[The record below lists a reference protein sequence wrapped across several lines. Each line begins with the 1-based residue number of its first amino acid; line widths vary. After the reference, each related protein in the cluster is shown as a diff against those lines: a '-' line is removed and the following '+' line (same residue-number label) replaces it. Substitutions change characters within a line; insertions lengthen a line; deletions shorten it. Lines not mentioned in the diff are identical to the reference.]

1 MSNLPNTPTDSL
13 TREILS
19 ALADGELAGAE
30 FAVALEA
37 CQRDGDAAF
46 ASWSSYHLIGDV
58 LRSPASGL
66 RAADA
71 QFLARFNQRLNQ
83 PFNPPLNQPLGG
95 QAVAQDSKAYS
106 AGIEPVA
113 QKIQP
118 AMVSGPDRRAASN
131 DGSFRWK
138 LVAGFASL
146 AAVASVVWNISG
158 LSSSASTAQLAQAQ
172 VPLQQVLVASPQ
184 GPVLRDARLE
194 ELLAAHRQLG
204 GRSALQE
211 PSGFLRNATFE
222 NHRDGRR

>member
-1 MSNLPNTPTDSL
+1 MSNLPNTPTELL

-19 ALADGELAGAE
+19 ALADGELTGTE

-58 LRSPASGL
+58 LRSPVSGL

-83 PFNPPLNQPLGG
+83 PINQPLGG
-95 QAVAQDSKAYS
+95 QAHDQGAKAYS
-106 AGIEPVA
+106 VGREPAA
-113 QKIQP
+113 QDIQP
-118 AMVSGPDRRAASN
+118 AMVSGPDRRTASN

-146 AAVASVVWNISG
+146 AAFASVAWNISG
-158 LSSSASTAQLAQAQ
+158 LSSPASTAQLAQAQ

-204 GRSALQE
+204 GRYALQE

-222 NHRDGRR
+222 ASRDGGR

>member
-1 MSNLPNTPTDSL
+1 MNSNLPNTPSDPL

-71 QFLARFNQRLNQ
+71 QFLARFNQRLNSPLSQ
-83 PFNPPLNQPLGG
+83 PFGG
-95 QAVAQDSKAYS
+95 QAYAQDSKAYS
-106 AGIEPVA
+106 ADLEPVA

-146 AAVASVVWNISG
+146 AAVTSVAWNISG
-158 LSSSASTAQLAQAQ
+158 LSSPASTGQLAQAQ
-172 VPLQQVLVASPQ
+172 LPLQQVLVASPQ

-222 NHRDGRR
+222 NDGRR

>member
-1 MSNLPNTPTDSL
+1 MSNLPNTPSDPL
-13 TREILS
+13 IREILS

-83 PFNPPLNQPLGG
+83 PLNPPLGG
-95 QAVAQDSKAYS
+95 QASAQDAKAYS
-106 AGIEPVA
+106 AGLEPVA

-146 AAVASVVWNISG
+146 AAVASVAWNISG
-158 LSSSASTAQLAQAQ
+158 LSSPASTAQLAQAQ

-222 NHRDGRR
+222 NPRDGRR

>member
-1 MSNLPNTPTDSL
+1 MSNLPNTPSDPL
-13 TREILS
+13 TCEILS

-71 QFLARFNQRLNQ
+71 QFLARFNQRL
-83 PFNPPLNQPLGG
+83 GG
-95 QAVAQDSKAYS
+95 QAVAQDAKAYS
-106 AGIEPVA
+106 AGLEPVA
-113 QKIQP
+113 QKIQS
-118 AMVSGPDRRAASN
+118 AMVSGLGRRAASN

-138 LVAGFASL
+138 LVAGLASL
-146 AAVASVVWNISG
+146 AAVASVAWNISG
-158 LSSSASTAQLAQAQ
+158 LSSPASTAQLAQAQ
-172 VPLQQVLVASPQ
+172 LPLQQVLVASPQ

-204 GRSALQE
+204 SRSALQE

-222 NHRDGRR
+222 NDGRR

>member
-1 MSNLPNTPTDSL
+1 MKKHTDMSHLPNTPTYPL
-13 TREILS
+13 NCEILS
-19 ALADGELAGAE
+19 ALADGELTGAE
-30 FAVALEA
+30 FAIVLEA

-71 QFLARFNQRLNQ
+71 QFLARFNQRLG
-83 PFNPPLNQPLGG
+83 QPLGG
-95 QAVAQDSKAYS
+95 QAHDQDAKAYS
-106 AGIEPVA
+106 AGLEPVA
-113 QKIQP
+113 QKIQS
-118 AMVSGPDRRAASN
+118 AMVSGLGRRAASN

-146 AAVASVVWNISG
+146 AAVSSVAWNISG
-158 LSSSASTAQLAQAQ
+158 LSSPASTAQLAKAQ
-172 VPLQQVLVASPQ
+172 LPLQQVLVASPQ

-222 NHRDGRR
+222 ASRDSRR

>member
-1 MSNLPNTPTDSL
+1 MSHLPNTPTDTPTDPL

-19 ALADGELAGAE
+19 ALADGELTGTE
-30 FAVALEA
+30 FAVALEV

-46 ASWSSYHLIGDV
+46 FSWSSYHLIGDV

-71 QFLARFNQRLNQ
+71 QFLARFNQRL
-83 PFNPPLNQPLGG
+83 GG
-95 QAVAQDSKAYS
+95 QTYAQDSKAYS
-106 AGIEPVA
+106 AGLEPVA

-118 AMVSGPDRRAASN
+118 AMVSGPDRRVASN

-146 AAVASVVWNISG
+146 AAVASVAWNISG
-158 LSSSASTAQLAQAQ
+158 LSSPASTAQLAQAQ
-172 VPLQQVLVASPQ
+172 VPLQQVLVASPR

-204 GRSALQE
+204 GRSVLQE

-222 NHRDGRR
+222 NPHDGRH

>member
-1 MSNLPNTPTDSL
+1 MSNLSNIPTDCEL
-13 TREILS
+13 LS
-19 ALADGELAGAE
+19 ALADGELADAE

-37 CQRDGDAAF
+37 FQHDDEVAF
-46 ASWSSYHLIGDV
+46 SSWSSYHLIGDV

-66 RAADA
+66 ISADT
-71 QFLARFNQRLNQ
+71 QFLARFNQRLS
-83 PFNPPLNQPLGG
+83 QPL
-95 QAVAQDSKAYS
+95 
-106 AGIEPVA
+106 EPLA

-118 AMVSGPDRRAASN
+118 AMMSGPDRRTASN

-146 AAVASVVWNISG
+146 AAVASVAWNMSG
-158 LSSSASTAQLAQAQ
+158 VSTPASTPQLAQAQ

-204 GRSALQE
+204 GRYALQE
-211 PSGFLRNATFE
+211 PSGFLRNASFE
-222 NHRDGRR
+222 ASGDGRR

>member
-1 MSNLPNTPTDSL
+1 MSNLPNIPCDPL

-19 ALADGELAGAE
+19 ALADGELTGTE

-66 RAADA
+66 HAADA

-83 PFNPPLNQPLGG
+83 PLNSPLIQPLGG
-95 QAVAQDSKAYS
+95 QAYAQDAKAYS
-106 AGIEPVA
+106 VGLEPVA

-118 AMVSGPDRRAASN
+118 AIASSLARRAASN
-131 DGSFRWK
+131 DDSFRWK

-146 AAVASVVWNISG
+146 AAVASVAWNISD
-158 LSSSASTAQLAQAQ
+158 LSSPASTAQLAQAQ

-222 NHRDGRR
+222 NHHDGRR

>member
-1 MSNLPNTPTDSL
+1 MKKQTDMSNLPNIPTDSL
-13 TREILS
+13 TCELLS

-30 FAVALEA
+30 FAVALKA
-37 CQRDGDAAF
+37 CHRDGDAAF
-46 ASWSSYHLIGDV
+46 ANWSSYHLIGDV

-71 QFLARFNQRLNQ
+71 QFLARFNRRLE
-83 PFNPPLNQPLGG
+83 G
-95 QAVAQDSKAYS
+95 QAHDQGAKAYS
-106 AGIEPVA
+106 AGLEPVA

-118 AMVSGPDRRAASN
+118 AMVSGPDRRTASN

-146 AAVASVVWNISG
+146 AAVASVAWNISG
-158 LSSSASTAQLAQAQ
+158 VSSPASTPQLAQAQ

-204 GRSALQE
+204 GRYALQE

-222 NHRDGRR
+222 ASRDGRR

>member
-1 MSNLPNTPTDSL
+1 MSNLPNTPTDPL
-13 TREILS
+13 TCELLS

-30 FAVALEA
+30 FAVAFEA

-46 ASWSSYHLIGDV
+46 ASWSAYHLIGDV
-58 LRSPASGL
+58 LRSPVSGL

-71 QFLARFNQRLNQ
+71 QFLARFNQRFNQ
-83 PFNPPLNQPLGG
+83 RLNQPLGG
-95 QAVAQDSKAYS
+95 QAYAQDSKAYS
-106 AGIEPVA
+106 AGLEPVA

-118 AMVSGPDRRAASN
+118 AMVRRAASN

-158 LSSSASTAQLAQAQ
+158 LSSPASTAQLAQAQ
-172 VPLQQVLVASPQ
+172 VPLQQVFVASPQ

-222 NHRDGRR
+222 NPRDGRR

>member
-1 MSNLPNTPTDSL
+1 MSNLPNTATDPL

-83 PFNPPLNQPLGG
+83 PLLNPPLNQPLGG
-95 QAVAQDSKAYS
+95 QAYAQDSKAYS
-106 AGIEPVA
+106 AA
-113 QKIQP
+113 ALLQP
-118 AMVSGPDRRAASN
+118 MLPKSDSLLDRRAASN

-158 LSSSASTAQLAQAQ
+158 LSSPASTAQLAQAQ

-222 NHRDGRR
+222 NPGDGRR

>member
-1 MSNLPNTPTDSL
+1 MSNLPNTATDPL
-13 TREILS
+13 TCERLS
-19 ALADGELAGAE
+19 ALADGELTGTE

-83 PFNPPLNQPLGG
+83 PLGG
-95 QAVAQDSKAYS
+95 QAYAQDSKAYS
-106 AGIEPVA
+106 AGL
-113 QKIQP
+113 
-118 AMVSGPDRRAASN
+118 DRRAASN

-222 NHRDGRR
+222 NPGDGRR

>member
-1 MSNLPNTPTDSL
+1 MSNLPNVSTYQL
-13 TREILS
+13 NCELLS

-46 ASWSSYHLIGDV
+46 SSWSSYHLIGDV

-71 QFLARFNQRLNQ
+71 QFLARFNHL
-83 PFNPPLNQPLGG
+83 LGG
-95 QAVAQDSKAYS
+95 QAYVQDSKAYS
-106 AGIEPVA
+106 AGLEPVA
-113 QKIQP
+113 EKIQP
-118 AMVSGPDRRAASN
+118 TMVSGLAASN

-146 AAVASVVWNISG
+146 AAFASVVWNISG
-158 LSSSASTAQLAQAQ
+158 LSSPASTAQLAQAQ

-184 GPVLRDARLE
+184 GPVLRDAGLE

-222 NHRDGRR
+222 NDGRR

>member
-1 MSNLPNTPTDSL
+1 MKTDMSNLPNNPNNTL
-13 TREILS
+13 TCELLS

-30 FAVALEA
+30 FAAALEA
-37 CQRDGDAAF
+37 CQHDGQAAF

-66 RAADA
+66 RSADT
-71 QFLARFNQRLNQ
+71 QFLVRFNQRLS
-83 PFNPPLNQPLGG
+83 QPL
-95 QAVAQDSKAYS
+95 
-106 AGIEPVA
+106 EPLA

-118 AMVSGPDRRAASN
+118 AMMSGPDRRTASN

-146 AAVASVVWNISG
+146 AAVASVAWNMSG
-158 LSSSASTAQLAQAQ
+158 VSTPASTPQLAQAQ

-204 GRSALQE
+204 GRYALQE
-211 PSGFLRNATFE
+211 PSGFLRNASFE
-222 NHRDGRR
+222 ASGDGRR

>member
-1 MSNLPNTPTDSL
+1 MSNLPNVSTYQL
-13 TREILS
+13 NCELLS

-83 PFNPPLNQPLGG
+83 PHNQG
-95 QAVAQDSKAYS
+95 AKAYS
-106 AGIEPVA
+106 AGLEPVA
-113 QKIQP
+113 EKIQP
-118 AMVSGPDRRAASN
+118 AMVSGPDRRIASN

-146 AAVASVVWNISG
+146 AAFASVVWNISG
-158 LSSSASTAQLAQAQ
+158 LSSPASTAQLAQAQ

-184 GPVLRDARLE
+184 GPVLRDAGLE

-222 NHRDGRR
+222 NDGRR

>member
-1 MSNLPNTPTDSL
+1 MNNLANTPTDPL
-13 TREILS
+13 TRELLS
-19 ALADGELAGAE
+19 ALADGELTGTE

-37 CQRDGDAAF
+37 CQHDGDAAF

-71 QFLARFNQRLNQ
+71 PFLARFNQL
-83 PFNPPLNQPLGG
+83 LNQPLGG
-95 QAVAQDSKAYS
+95 QTYAQDSKAYS
-106 AGIEPVA
+106 TGLEPVA

-118 AMVSGPDRRAASN
+118 TMVSAPDRRAASN

-146 AAVASVVWNISG
+146 AAVASVAWNISG
-158 LSSSASTAQLAQAQ
+158 LSSPASTAQLAQAQ
-172 VPLQQVLVASPQ
+172 LPLQQVLVASPQ

-222 NHRDGRR
+222 NDGRR